1 MALPPRFVD
10 IKRSIASS
18 YPDFETRA
26 TSAWHEILKE
36 LDKVT
41 GIIKEEGMDVGRRP
55 LCVSMRFTPLV

>member
-1 MALPPRFVD
+1 MTLPPRFVD

-26 TSAWHEILKE
+26 TGAWHEIIKE

-41 GIIKEEGMDVGRRP
+41 RIIKEEGVDVGR
-55 LCVSMRFTPLV
+55 